1 MTVKHLS
8 IRGYRGFSKTQKLY
22 FSQPNGQLGSGLTI
36 LVGPN
41 SGGKSTVVES
51 LYALSSR
58 TATFSEGK
66 RNKSAGNRV
75 SINLQIDN
83 TTHKLQT
90 VDGGGSETKRTP
102 EGSHINHYV
111 LPSRRFFKPYFS
123 KSSSDRNEYLQITP
137 IPQTRSSELR
147 EFYRRLFKAL
157 ERKDQFNEFLGKIVS
172 PLPEWTIDQ
181 SDQGGHYVSVD
192 AGRYSHN
199 SDGLGEGIVSILFLV
214 DALYDSSPG
223 DFIVIDEPELSLHP
237 KFQKRILRLFG
248 ELSKDRQ
255 IVYATHSPYMLNL
268 EYVLNGAQV
277 ARVYKVEA
285 SSRISQPK
293 IATIARLKGL
303 IEDLNNPHALGIDA
317 RETFFQDDGVIV
329 LEGQED
335 VVHYQFVLDQFVDE
349 NVLSNDDASLLKDC
363 FFGWGAGG
371 ATKIE
376 VILSLLKDLGFT
388 KVAAIFDNNEIRN
401 MSAVQ
406 EMFPEFC
413 VEAIPADD
421 VRTKPKRT
429 GKSEVVGL
437 LDEDNSIRSEFV
449 DDTEALFCKVKECVL

>member
-1 MTVKHLS
+1 MTAKHLS

-22 FSQPNGQLGSGLTI
+22 FSQPNGQLGSGLTV

-75 SINLQIDN
+75 SFVLQMDS

-102 EGSHINHYV
+102 EGSHINIYV
-111 LPSRRFFKPYFS
+111 LPSRRFFNPYFS
-123 KSSSDRNEYLQITP
+123 KSSSDRNQYLQITP
-137 IPQTRSSELR
+137 IPQTRSSEVR
-147 EFYRRLFKAL
+147 EFYRRLFRAL
-157 ERKDQFNEFLGKIVS
+157 ERKHQFNEFLGKIVN

-223 DFIVIDEPELSLHP
+223 DLIVIDEPELSLHP
-237 KFQKRILRLFG
+237 KYQKRILRLFG
-248 ELSKDRQ
+248 DLAKNRQ

-268 EYVLNGAQV
+268 DYVLNGAQV
-277 ARVYKVEA
+277 ARVYKNGA

-293 IATIARLKGL
+293 TATIARLRGL
-303 IEDLNNPHALGIDA
+303 IEDLNNPHALGLDA

-335 VVHYQFVLDQFVDE
+335 VVHYQFVLEQLVEE
-349 NVLSNDDASLLKDC
+349 NVLSIEDASALEDC

-371 ATKIE
+371 ASKIE

-388 KVAAIFDNNEIRN
+388 RVAAVFDKNEAGKMADVRKK
-401 MSAVQ
+401 
-406 EMFPEFC
+406 FPEFC

-421 VRTKPKRT
+421 VRTKPERT
-429 GKSEVVGL
+429 GRSEVIGL
-437 LDEDNSIRSEFV
+437 LDRDNCIRPQFADE
-449 DDTEALFCKVKECVL
+449 TKTLFSKVKQCVL